1 MNTNRIAKILSY
13 IFIPPVMNIAI
24 FILLAFKLEEEGKQQ
39 YVILSAIIFGFLL
52 PLATFIILRKKGKIV
67 DDDATIKEERT
78 VPYLFGISFSILA
91 IIFLYYFEI
100 SELSVLLWIS
110 YFFNSIVLI
119 AVNKYWKI
127 SAHAMGAAIPFSA
140 STLFGGLYSLV
151 FGIVLLLVS
160 WARYK
165 LKVHTVAQI
174 IAGAFV
180 GFIITFLLLNLGRS
194 S

>member
-1 MNTNRIAKILSY
+1 MNTNRIAKNLSY